1 MGINIPKKQSVPLM
15 PNMDDCLF
23 IGFDKHKGERT
34 WLAVMRREGETTNVV
49 NMFKDEEAE
58 ELYKKL
64 VDWDR

>member
-1 MGINIPKKQSVPLM
+1 MGINIPKQQSVPLM

-34 WLAVMRREGETTNVV
+34 CLIIMRRDGETINVV

-64 VDWDR
+64 IN

>member
-1 MGINIPKKQSVPLM
+1 MGINIPKPQSVPLM

-23 IGFDKHKGERT
+23 IGFDKHKGDRT
-34 WLAVMRREGETTNVV
+34 WLTVMRREGETTNVV